1 MTTKSRKE
9 RMTNR
14 KIGTR
19 EEWLTAHEELLAR
32 EKEHTRLG
40 DELAR
45 QRRELPWVRV
55 ENEYYFDTDDGTRT
69 LAQLFDGRSQ
79 LVVYH
84 FMFGPSYEAGCPTCS
99 SIADAVNGIVPHL
112 QARDVTM
119 TFVSQAPLEK
129 LQAYKRRMG
138 WSFPWVS
145 SAKSEFNLALG
156 FSSSEQQTREWVVPM
171 LEQLPPIAAR
181 NARETGTD
189 VVHYLTET
197 QGFSVFALDNGAV
210 YHTYSTGARGVEFLM
225 GYYPILDRTP
235 KGRDEGEGFQLWI
248 RRHNEYEG
256 Q

>member
-1 MTTKSRKE
+1 MTAKRRTEATINHRV
-9 RMTNR
+9 
-14 KIGTR
+14 GTR
-19 EEWLTAHEELLAR
+19 EEWRAAR
-32 EKEHTRLG
+32 EALLTREKAHTRLG
-40 DELAR
+40 DALAR

-145 SAKSEFNLALG
+145 CAKSEFNLALG
-156 FSSSEQQTREWVVPM
+156 FS
-171 LEQLPPIAAR
+171 
-181 NARETGTD
+181 
-189 VVHYLTET
+189 
-197 QGFSVFALDNGAV
+197 
-210 YHTYSTGARGVEFLM
+210 
-225 GYYPILDRTP
+225 
-235 KGRDEGEGFQLWI
+235 
-248 RRHNEYEG
+248 
-256 Q
+256 